1 MDVARAASTMEG
13 VTVAR
18 PMTAEEYLATGDEER
33 RTQLIDGEVLVNE
46 PGWRHERVIGHIQFA
61 LESWVRAKSGRGA
74 VSRPIDVLVDEY
86 NVFAPDLVWYAE
98 GRVPAGDAPRP
109 YALPD
114 LAVEVRSPST
124 WRMDIGR
131 KKGLYEAR
139 GLPELWLV
147 DTAADAVL
155 VFRRSRADAPGFDV
169 ALELARGEGLPRP
182 SFPGSHSLST
192 SSSRSDPSGA
202 DGQ

>member
-33 RTQLIDGEVLVNE
+33 RAELVDGEVVVTE
-46 PGWRHERVIGHIQFA
+46 PSWRHERVIGHLQFA
-61 LESWVRAKSGRGA
+61 LESWVRAKAGRGA
-74 VSRPIDVLVDEY
+74 ASRPIDVLVDEH

-98 GRVPAGDAPRP
+98 RRVPATDAPRP
-109 YALPD
+109 YAVPD

-124 WRMDIGR
+124 WRLDIGP
-131 KKGLYEAR
+131 KKGLYEAK

-147 DTAADAVL
+147 DTAADTVL
-155 VFRRSRADAPGFDV
+155 VFRRSTTDAPGFDV
-169 ALELARGEGLPRP
+169 ALELGRGKELASPQLLG
-182 SFPGSHSLST
+182 FSLFL
-192 SSSRSDPSGA
+192 DELFA
-202 DGQ
+202 E